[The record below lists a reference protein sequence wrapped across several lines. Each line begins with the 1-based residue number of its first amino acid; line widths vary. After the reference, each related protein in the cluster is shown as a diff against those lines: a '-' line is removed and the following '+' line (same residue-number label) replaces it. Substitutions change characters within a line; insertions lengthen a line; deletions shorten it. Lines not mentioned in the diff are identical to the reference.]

1 MRVKKLYTVLSF
13 RTTTD
18 AMEAE
23 AVSHDLG
30 LAGRI
35 IPLPPQIS
43 AGCGLA
49 LRLSPDD
56 FHIFS
61 AKSKNNLW
69 ENSAEL
75 YL

>member
-1 MRVKKLYTVLSF
+1 MRTKKLYSVLSF

-23 AVSHDLG
+23 ELSHELC
-30 LAGRI
+30 LSGRI

-49 LRLSPDD
+49 LRLLPEDLD
-56 FHIFS
+56 IFVS
-61 AKSKNNLW
+61 HCNKELW
-69 ENSAEL
+69 ESCTQL
-75 YL
+75 ML